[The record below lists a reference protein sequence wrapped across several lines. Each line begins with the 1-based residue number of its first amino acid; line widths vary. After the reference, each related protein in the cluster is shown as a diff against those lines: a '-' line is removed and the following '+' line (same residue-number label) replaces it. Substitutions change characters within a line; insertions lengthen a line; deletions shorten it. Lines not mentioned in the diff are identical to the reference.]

1 VANKLVFVAASLVAC
16 LASAAP
22 AQTPAVRGSSD
33 TGRVAPRVQTSAEA
47 LAQDAAGYARRYGV
61 TLEAAVL
68 RLRALQAS
76 AAVTDDIRQT
86 YRERL
91 VGVSIDHAPLF
102 RLVVLLTGTD
112 PVADTSITVDGL
124 VVPIVFRTG
133 APTTGDDVIRA
144 MLQRGPQLTQLL
156 PQHRGMGLDART
168 GELVMLIRA
177 LDAARPDL
185 EALRQR
191 AQTLAG
197 VRVRFDR
204 AERETVDMALAGGAR
219 VVGIN
224 PADGKRYAC
233 TTGFTVTDGVRSGV
247 ATAAHCPDALVYQD
261 PEGGSI
267 PLQFAGQWGARTQ
280 DVQVHVAP
288 GAQKPLFYAN
298 RHKGALRRLAGAR
311 SRLSTRAG
319 EWLCHYGESSG
330 YSCAEVELTQFAPPG
345 LLCGGACAPTWVTV
359 RTNDCRSGDSGGPV
373 FSGDIAFGITKGG
386 SGRQGTRCN
395 FYFYMSTD
403 FLPAGWRL
411 LLNASNPR
419 IHSGRR
425 TGANRTKMA
434 GIRSAVDSFHKTHS
448 NR

>member
-1 VANKLVFVAASLVAC
+1 MGSATHNWHSTAFFEVKFDVPNKLMVVMASMVAC
-16 LASAAP
+16 LASAASP
-22 AQTPAVRGSSD
+22 QTPDARAGTLD
-33 TGRVAPRVQTSAEA
+33 GGRITARVQTSAEA
-47 LAQDAAGYARRYGV
+47 LAQDAASYARRYGMTV
-61 TLEAAVL
+61 EAAVP

-76 AAVTDDIRQT
+76 AAVTDEIRQT

-91 VGVSIDHAPLF
+91 VGVSIDHAPVF
-102 RLVVLLTGTD
+102 RLVVLLTGTA
-112 PVADTSITVDGL
+112 PVADTSIMVDGL

-144 MLQRGPQLTQLL
+144 MLQRGPQLTELL

-177 LDAARPDL
+177 QDAARPDL
-185 EALRQR
+185 TALRER
-191 AQTLAG
+191 AEALAG
-197 VRVRFDR
+197 VKVRFDR

-233 TTGFTVTDGVRSGV
+233 TTGFTVSDGERSGI

-288 GAQKPLFYAN
+288 GAQQPLFYAD
-298 RHKGALRRLAGAR
+298 RHKGALRRLSGAR

-345 LLCGGACAPTWVTV
+345 LLCGGTCAPTWITV
-359 RTNDCRSGDSGGPV
+359 RTSDCRSGDSGGPV

-386 SGRQGTRCN
+386 SGKRGTRCN

-411 LLNASNPR
+411 LR
-419 IHSGRR
+419 
-425 TGANRTKMA
+425 
-434 GIRSAVDSFHKTHS
+434 
-448 NR
+448 